1 MARVYPICDFGSYA
15 SVAAFNFLSTT
26 CQVSWST
33 CVRRGSGAPQAD
45 LNPGAMAQYEAL
57 KYVSYTTASLAKC
70 SKMVP
75 VLVISAGLFK
85 RKHQQKDWVAAGVIV
100 TG

>member
-1 MARVYPICDFGSYA
+1 M
-15 SVAAFNFLSTT
+15 
-26 CQVSWST
+26 
-33 CVRRGSGAPQAD
+33 
-45 LNPGAMAQYEAL
+45 
-57 KYVSYTTASLAKC
+57 SYTTSALAKC

-100 TG
+100 AG